1 MSMEEVRNVVLVA
14 TPLQLLSV
22 DPSLLTENPEN
33 NIEFRK
39 LSIDMQAP
47 KYNPLMVTFE
57 KKNLCDF
64 WAILSVL

>member
-1 MSMEEVRNVVLVA
+1 MEEVRNVVLVA

-39 LSIDMQAP
+39 LSIDMQAT
-47 KYNPLMVTFE
+47 KYNPLMVTIE

-64 WAILSVL
+64 